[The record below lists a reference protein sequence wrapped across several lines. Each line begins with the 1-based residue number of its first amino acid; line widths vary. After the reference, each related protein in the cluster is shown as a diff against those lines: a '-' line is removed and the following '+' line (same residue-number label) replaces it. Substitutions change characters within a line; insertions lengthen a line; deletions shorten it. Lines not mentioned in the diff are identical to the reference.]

1 MSESD
6 EYEYRIVFSYGQ
18 SKIYRRKVVPL
29 PDWEQVPDD
38 DGQKMQEICNL
49 AGIVR
54 DSEGWTFHT

>member
-6 EYEYRIVFSYGQ
+6 EYEYRVVYSYGQ
-18 SKIYRRKVVPL
+18 DKIYRRKVVPR

-38 DGQKMQEICNL
+38 EGQKII